1 MRNAHK
7 GVLLLFYIILSSAVP
22 ETHLRHV
29 RPLGD
34 FITIQTQPVV
44 ELCPEITT
52 TFTRIPIKTLSE
64 FLTALG
70 HRESGNR
77 YDIVNSYGYLGKYQ
91 FHINTL
97 RHLGYDVTKKEF
109 LDSPELQEEAMLA
122 LMDNNRRVLRR
133 YIQLY
138 HGKVINGVQ
147 ITESGILAAAHLA
160 GPGNVKRFFNKG
172 YEFRDGYGTKLTTY
186 IRMFNSYHIGGLKV
200 G

>member
-7 GVLLLFYIILSSAVP
+7 GVLLLLFFILSSAVP
-22 ETHLRHV
+22 EIHSRQV
-29 RPLGD
+29 RPLTE
-34 FITIQTQPVV
+34 FVTIKTQPVV
-44 ELCPEITT
+44 EFCPEIKT

-64 FLTALG
+64 FLTDLG
-70 HRESGNR
+70 FRESGNR

-109 LDSPELQEEAMLA
+109 LDSPELQEEAMIA
-122 LMDNNRRVLRR
+122 LMEHNRKILKR
-133 YIQLY
+133 YINQY
-138 HGKVINGVQ
+138 HGKMINGVH

-160 GPGNVKRFFNKG
+160 GPGNVRKFFRLG
-172 YEFRDGYGTKLTTY
+172 YEFRDGYGTKMTTY
-186 IRMFNSYHIGGLKV
+186 MRMFNDYHIGQLKV

>member
-7 GVLLLFYIILSSAVP
+7 GVLLLLFFILSSAVP
-22 ETHLRHV
+22 ETHLRLV
-29 RPLGD
+29 RPLSEYTN
-34 FITIQTQPVV
+34 IVTHPVV
-44 ELCPEITT
+44 ELCPEIKT

-64 FLTALG
+64 FLTDLG
-70 HRESGNR
+70 FRESGNR

-109 LDSPELQEEAMLA
+109 LDNPDLQEEAMLA
-122 LMDNNRRVLRR
+122 LMNHNRKILRR
-133 YIQLY
+133 YILEY
-138 HGKVINGVQ
+138 HGKVVNGVE